1 MIVSVL
7 CFGKTL
13 QETVLRLNTQRKR
26 EFKNT
31 SLENEAKGSTG
42 IGFTSDGGSR
52 GAFPNRTSFD
62 TFLEELEGW
71 DYIVSEEVEY
81 DEV

>member
-1 MIVSVL
+1 M